1 MTLLADESSKPLTH
15 KLEMPEYWKDPK
27 TEWFIPKN
35 EVTNLQL
42 RKELIGATS
51 GSEEQQQQVIDL
63 CSKSL
68 LYWVNLFA
76 WTYNVKTVTVDG
88 IEAPAETHHVPFI
101 TWDVQDDAFLQLC
114 DAVDS
119 GKDVLIDKSRD
130 MGASWICITVAA
142 WYWLFAKNAQIL
154 LVSRVEDLV
163 DRRGDPD
170 TLFWKIDYLI
180 ENVPDWM
187 LPCERGGDCRTH
199 LQLVNPATGST
210 ISGQA
215 TTGHVGRGGRR
226 TFVLFDEMASMQ
238 NADDAWRSAA
248 DTTSC
253 RIANSTPIGPGTEFS
268 RLRNQGVVTGSPNLI
283 TLGYWDHPL
292 KGRGRTWVQDP
303 DGGLTGISGRWF
315 WGTPWFD
322 EQQRRRGDTADIGQN
337 ILIDHTTSGDLFFN
351 STVVTRH
358 IQTHAKPPKRYEI
371 QKKRG
376 AYEFTE
382 VEDGRWYLWCDVE
395 DGLPN
400 MDTNYCMFA
409 DIAHGKGSS
418 NSVLAVLDRETGEFV
433 AEFVDPFITP
443 YDLAGEACM
452 SGSSVWGG
460 GYGEA
465 FLGWEVNGPGESWY
479 QEIRRNDYSHVY
491 FQRSTGAKT
500 DKRTRK
506 YGWRSDRRNKR
517 IFLSTLSKSLSREE
531 VKVPSLDGLKEM
543 LEYVYFEDGSIGPG
557 TMRDEKTGARE
568 SHGDRV
574 IAYAGCVFLRGE
586 VPMFEESMRTY
597 ATGTLG
603 DILNHA
609 EVWESIDA

>member
-1 MTLLADESSKPLTH
+1 ME
-15 KLEMPEYWKDPK
+15 
-27 TEWFIPKN
+27 
-35 EVTNLQL
+35 
-42 RKELIGATS
+42 ATY
-51 GSEEQQQQVIDL
+51 GHREQQQEVLEL
-63 CSKSL
+63 CRKSL

-76 WTYNVKTVTVDG
+76 WTYNVKKVTANG
-88 IEAPAETHHVPFI
+88 LEAPAETQHVPFI
-101 TWDVQDDAFLQLC
+101 TWGVQDDAFDQLC
-114 DAVDS
+114 NAVDF

-130 MGASWICITVAA
+130 MGASWICITLAA
-142 WYWLFAKNAQIL
+142 WYWLFSPNAQIL

-170 TLFWKIDYLI
+170 TLFWKIDYLL

-187 LPCERGGDCRTH
+187 LPCERHLLERGGDCRTH
-199 LQLVNPATGST
+199 LQLVNPITSST

-268 RLRNQGVVTGSPNLI
+268 RLRNQGVVTGSPSLI
-283 TLGYWDHPL
+283 TLGYWDHPQ
-292 KGRGRTWVQDP
+292 KGQGRVWSQDV
-303 DGGLTGISGRWF
+303 DGKLTGISGRWF
-315 WGTPWFD
+315 WKTPWFD
-322 EQQRRRGDTADIGQN
+322 QQQERRGDTADIGQN

-351 STVVTRH
+351 STIVTRH
-358 IQTHAKPPKRYEI
+358 IQTFGKMPKRYEI
-371 QKKRG
+371 MAKRG
-376 AYEFTE
+376 SANF
-382 VEDGRWYLWCDVE
+382 VESDEGRWYLWCDIE
-395 DGLPN
+395 NGMPTLE
-400 MDTNYCMFA
+400 TNYVMFA

-418 NSVLAVLDRETGEFV
+418 NSVLAILDRDSGEFV

-443 YDLAGEACM
+443 HDFAEESCFAGSTVW
-452 SGSSVWGG
+452 SGTG
-460 GYGEA
+460 GEA

-479 QEIRRNDYSHVY
+479 EEIRRNDYDNVY
-491 FQRSTGAKT
+491 YQRSTGSKT
-500 DKRTRK
+500 DWRSRK

-517 IFLSTLSKSLSREE
+517 ILLSSLSKAMAREE
-531 VKVPSLDGLKEM
+531 IMIPSSDGLKEM

-557 TMRDEKTGARE
+557 TMRDEKTGAKE

-586 VPMFEESMRTY
+586 VSRFEPSTIKYQE
-597 ATGTLG
+597 GTLG
-603 DILNHA
+603 KILNHA
-609 EVWESIDA
+609 QVWESLDA